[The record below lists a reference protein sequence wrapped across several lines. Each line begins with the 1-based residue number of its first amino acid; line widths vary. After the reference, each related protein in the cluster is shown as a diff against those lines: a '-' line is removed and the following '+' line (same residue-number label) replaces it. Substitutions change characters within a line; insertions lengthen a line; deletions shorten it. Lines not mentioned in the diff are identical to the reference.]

1 MNFPDVLKKRRAVRE
16 YTQAAIERPEIE
28 ALINAAIEAP
38 SAMNLQPWAFAV
50 VLGQERIDS
59 YAKCALDSL
68 LANLSQLPDLDM
80 RHRLEQRM
88 REDPNFSLFYHA
100 PALGLV
106 LAKSSEAQ
114 AVQDCCL
121 AAENLMLAARD
132 RGLGTCWIGFA
143 RPWLNLP
150 ETKAE
155 LGLPQQYQ
163 VVAPIV
169 LGHPVAWPESH
180 GRKPAEIYWILPAQA
195 QQRPAAMAV

>member
-1 MNFPDVLKKRRAVRE
+1 MNFMDVLNKRRAVRE
-16 YTQAAIERPEIE
+16 YTQATIDPPEIE

-50 VLGQERIDS
+50 VLGQERIDG
-59 YAKCALDSL
+59 YAKRAKDWL
-68 LANLSQLPDLDM
+68 LASFAQSPEQAHA
-80 RHRLEQRM
+80 RHML
-88 REDPNFSLFYHA
+88 EDPHFTLFYHA
-100 PALGLV
+100 PALVLV
-106 LAKSSEAQ
+106 LAKSPEAQ
-114 AVQDCCL
+114 AVEDCCL

-155 LGLPQQYQ
+155 LDLPDQYQ

-169 LGHPVAWPESH
+169 LGRPMAWPESH
-180 GRKPAEIYWILPAQA
+180 GRRPAEIHWIRPAQA
-195 QQRPAAMAV
+195 EQHPAAMAV